1 MAIRFRQ
8 EARDQR
14 LYVAW
19 TQLKIMTEKLQAW
32 GDFVN
37 RYTAH
42 SSRHSSPEREVDFGD
57 MRLTPSPISPVFS
70 TADKQFC
77 RRDNI
82 DQCIAYLNQELG
94 VLGFSSLFTPSRN
107 GRGPPD
113 TFDIVKL
120 VNSTYELLQQQQ
132 QNMKQLTD
140 LEQKILR
147 SECDN
152 EHLVQTQKRLKE
164 QLESAQREVA
174 VRNERERQLQG
185 KLLKAKEDLK
195 LEREEL
201 KKTKANSH
209 HLQKQFD
216 HETRKKE
223 RELSKLKERIHQL
236 LTDKN
241 QEKKVGL
248 DILNLI
254 NRPAGAQRAMWKTGS
269 AKNEEEMYRML
280 VTNYEE
286 REKELMVENNDMRET
301 LKSMQVELIKLLNQ
315 QNEDYESNTEVG
327 EISESGSVEEL
338 STGHFN
344 MPYDM
349 VREGIESSL
358 REKWRLLKSRLE
370 EANKGSSS
378 GPSSPKAEEISR
390 LERQLEN
397 YRHVVEQQ
405 KQLIE
410 SLQSKVNSPSND
422 STFLVNSQLYEEQ
435 EKFESDKQFFA
446 ERRAALENE
455 KRQLTDAAVKLGHER
470 KKFEEERASF
480 YKQQLLTPL
489 RNQSPEGRKSKS
501 PDGPRLQV
509 SPVSFSPAPRGLIS
523 SETRGTPNIPR
534 DGPVEIPNTEELFKA
549 LSLKTE
555 NSKAFDVT
563 NGTPLKGYSI
573 VEGSDRTSLPMKQPS
588 SGDSLK
594 ENQIDSNTPDAKQAR
609 RINEH
614 ARNVKK
620 ALQLKSSSSGDL

>member
-1 MAIRFRQ
+1 MQ
-8 EARDQR
+8 CGR
-14 LYVAW
+14 LD
-19 TQLKIMTEKLQAW
+19 LQ
-32 GDFVN
+32 
-37 RYTAH
+37 
-42 SSRHSSPEREVDFGD
+42 
-57 MRLTPSPISPVFS
+57 
-70 TADKQFC
+70 
-77 RRDNI
+77 
-82 DQCIAYLNQELG
+82 
-94 VLGFSSLFTPSRN
+94 
-107 GRGPPD
+107 
-113 TFDIVKL
+113 
-120 VNSTYELLQQQQ
+120 
-132 QNMKQLTD
+132 
-140 LEQKILR
+140 
-147 SECDN
+147 
-152 EHLVQTQKRLKE
+152 
-164 QLESAQREVA
+164 
-174 VRNERERQLQG
+174 
-185 KLLKAKEDLK
+185 
-195 LEREEL
+195 
-201 KKTKANSH
+201 
-209 HLQKQFD
+209 
-216 HETRKKE
+216 
-223 RELSKLKERIHQL
+223 
-236 LTDKN
+236 
-241 QEKKVGL
+241 
-248 DILNLI
+248 
-254 NRPAGAQRAMWKTGS
+254 
-269 AKNEEEMYRML
+269 KNEEEMYRML

-370 EANKGSSS
+370 EANKGSSN

-523 SETRGTPNIPR
+523 FETRGTPNIPR